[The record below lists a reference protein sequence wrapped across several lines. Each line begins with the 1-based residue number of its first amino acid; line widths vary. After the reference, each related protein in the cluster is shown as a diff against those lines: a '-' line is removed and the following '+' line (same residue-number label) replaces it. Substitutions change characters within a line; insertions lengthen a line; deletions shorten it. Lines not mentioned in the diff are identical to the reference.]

1 MEYEKKLISLYEN
14 ISLKGL
20 PLGFIEIEKRAE
32 KCILKVNLY
41 KHKQGWL
48 FIYLKEKCLV
58 FDLSKHK
65 EFIFNDEFFNQN
77 EYLFCIKNKTATLFG
92 LLGKIEDI
100 ETKLQRIDAK
110 FLKLEK
116 EKEQLYSQDKNLIVD
131 NIMLKMFGF
140 CSTLFFE
147 QTKKQ
152 LSCLFAHSEREKLLE
167 SQVAFSKFVKTENE
181 GDVCYAGI
189 VYKNNSAYAVG
200 VGHKENFDDLTLK
213 SGNSYQF
220 FALND
225 SEKQDGGV
233 FMTFRRA
240 SDGDLCFV

>member
-14 ISLKGL
+14 ISFKGL
-20 PLGFIEIEKRAE
+20 PLGFIEIDKRAE
-32 KCILKVNLY
+32 KCFLKVNLY

-48 FIYLKEKCLV
+48 FVYLKEKCLV
-58 FDLSKHK
+58 FDLSKRK

-77 EYLFCIKNKTATLFG
+77 EYLFCVKNSNASLFG
-92 LLGKIEDI
+92 LMGDVKDIEDKI
-100 ETKLQRIDAK
+100 RKIDTKFK
-110 FLKLEK
+110 KLEY

-140 CSTLFFE
+140 CPSLFFD

-152 LSCLFAHSEREKLLE
+152 LSCLFAHSEREKFLE
-167 SQVAFSKFVKTENE
+167 SQVAFSKFVKTENDS
-181 GDVCYAGI
+181 DVCYAGI
-189 VYKNNSAYAVG
+189 VYKNNNAYAVG
-200 VGHKENFDDLTLK
+200 VGHKENFDDLTLQ

-220 FALND
+220 FALENG
-225 SEKQDGGV
+225 EKQSGGV